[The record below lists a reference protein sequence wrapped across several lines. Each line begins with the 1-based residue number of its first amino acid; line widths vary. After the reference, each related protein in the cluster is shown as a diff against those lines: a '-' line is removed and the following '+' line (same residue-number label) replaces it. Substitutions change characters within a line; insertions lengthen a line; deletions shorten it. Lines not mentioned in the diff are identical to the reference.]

1 MTVIQEQWLKVWLDK
16 QTLSNG
22 IDAKELL
29 AELAALPE
37 IQDAVLAAT
46 SSMNVSVMFELSS
59 SG

>member
-37 IQDAVLAAT
+37 IQDAL
-46 SSMNVSVMFELSS
+46 EQCEQQLHHQ
-59 SG
+59 